1 MKPSALWLSP
11 PDQVLLGAHDI
22 HVWRV
27 SLEQPGEI
35 IETLGRLLSADETER
50 ARRFRFDKDRR
61 HYVVARGV
69 LRRLIGRYL
78 GAEAESIHFNYLE
91 YGKPHLAADPLY
103 PTFKFNLAHSGSL
116 AVFAFTHLGEIGIDL
131 EQIKPELAG
140 EDIARRFFSES
151 EVASLDALPES
162 KRALAFFNCWTR
174 KEAFIKAKGLG
185 LSLPLDQFEVT
196 LIPGQEARLL
206 RTAWDESEAGR
217 WSIKA
222 LNVAEGYAGAL
233 AIEAHDWQLSC
244 FAWRCDKF

>member
-1 MKPSALWLSP
+1 MNPSALWLSP
-11 PDQVLLGAHDI
+11 PDLVLLGAHDV

-27 SLEQPGEI
+27 SLEQPDEI
-35 IETLGRLLSADETER
+35 VEALGRLLSADETER
-50 ARRFRFDKDRR
+50 ALRFHFDRDRT
-61 HYVVARGV
+61 HFVVARGV

-78 GAEAESIHFNYLE
+78 EITPESIRFTYQE
-91 YGKPHLAADPLY
+91 YGKPHLVADSLS

-116 AVFAFTHLGEIGIDL
+116 AVFAFTHLGEIGVDL

-151 EVASLDALPES
+151 EVASLDAQPES
-162 KRALAFFNCWTR
+162 ERALAFFNCWTR
-174 KEAFIKAKGLG
+174 KEAFIKAKGMG

-196 LIPGQEARLL
+196 LIPGQEPRLL

-222 LNVAEGYAGAL
+222 LNVGRVTL
-233 AIEAHDWQLSC
+233 AR
-244 FAWRCDKF
+244 WRLKITMGN